1 MEIQIWLNYSF
12 KTTWSSR
19 QSRLRS
25 CFVQFLF
32 LFQVVA
38 NNIGAKIKMDRGK
51 NNTRFPEGKA
61 GYLERENEIMLAADW
76 EMLFWRV
83 GGPCEATPALLLSLE
98 LSWATTGLSSS
109 YGSSRFT
116 SQCQNPVPGKRE
128 FQYLWGRAETGN
140 VNRSNDL
147 CPASCCLH

>member
-51 NNTRFPEGKA
+51 NNTRFPEGKT
-61 GYLERENEIMLAADW
+61 GHLEREKWDYACSRLGNAV
-76 EMLFWRV
+76 WRV

-98 LSWATTGLSSS
+98 LSWATTALSSS

-140 VNRSNDL
+140 INRSNDL